1 MKVFEHVLRRI
12 IRKELLEVLDS
23 NKKIPKER
31 DRTGEDA
38 ILQFNIDKLID
49 LGFLKFI
56 QREDLVADVAYLRS
70 ALWMVAP
77 LNETRIKKVV
87 AKGTQGVVYS
97 LENGKLL
104 KLFKGGYR
112 GGGSERSTQNVA
124 WEADRYSSIESRSHS
139 GQSYKGELSVYGS
152 GMVNMR
158 GTSIGWVEMGRV
170 LIFFEYLGIITN
182 FDYRKM
188 REISDLVENFIAATV
203 RKFMN
208 QFMRP
213 GSFIYIGNFDNVED
227 LFQNSDFIENIFQ
240 SQNYTDIANELG
252 LEFAQD
258 LVTAIF
264 KLYFK
269 TGKNLSITTDLHT
282 GNFGVE
288 SLFDPT
294 PVIFDI

>member
-1 MKVFEHVLRRI
+1 MKVFEHILRKI
-12 IRKELLEVLDS
+12 IREELLEVLDS

-38 ILQFNIDKLID
+38 ILQFNIDKLIA

-56 QREDLVADVAYLRS
+56 EREDFINDVASFRS
-70 ALWMVAP
+70 ALWMITP

-87 AKGTQGVVYS
+87 AEGTQGVVYS

-112 GGGSERSTQNVA
+112 SSGTRSQKVA
-124 WEADRYSSIESRSHS
+124 WEANRYSDIESRSHS

-170 LIFFEYLGIITN
+170 LVFSDYLDIITN
-182 FDYRKM
+182 FDLGERGRK
-188 REISDLVENFIAATV
+188 ENMVDVFIIETV
-203 RKFMN
+203 GTFMN
-208 QFMRP
+208 RFMKP
-213 GSFIYIGNFDNVED
+213 DSFIYIGDFDNVEE
-227 LFQNSDFIENIFQ
+227 LFQNHDFINNIFQ
-240 SQNYTDIANELG
+240 SQNYADVANEFG

-264 KLYFK
+264 ELYFK
-269 TGKNLSITTDLHT
+269 TGKNTSITSDLHT

>member
-1 MKVFEHVLRRI
+1 MKVFEHILRKI
-12 IRKELLEVLDS
+12 IREELLEVLDS

-31 DRTGEDA
+31 NRTGEDA
-38 ILQFNIDKLID
+38 ILQFNIDKLIA

-56 QREDLVADVAYLRS
+56 EREDFINDVASFRS
-70 ALWMVAP
+70 ALWMVTP

-87 AKGTQGVVYS
+87 AEGTQGVVYS

-112 GGGSERSTQNVA
+112 GEGPTIGHQNVA

-170 LIFFEYLGIITN
+170 LVFSDYLGIITN
-182 FDYRKM
+182 FDYTKM
-188 REISDLVENFIAATV
+188 TKISDLVENFIAATV
-203 RKFMN
+203 RNFMN
-208 QFMRP
+208 RFMRP
-213 GSFIYIGNFDNVED
+213 DSFIYIGNFDNIED
-227 LFQNSDFIENIFQ
+227 LFQNRDFIKNIFQ
-240 SQNYTDIANELG
+240 SQNYADIANKLG
-252 LEFAQD
+252 LEFAKD

-264 KLYFK
+264 ELYFK
-269 TGKNLSITTDLHT
+269 TGKNTSITSDLHA